1 MLVSGSQF
9 FFWGAGVVA
18 GIATRTSAGEIDR
31 RLQACRE
38 SVVPFALGGILFVLC
53 MRGVA
58 PTRRTED

>member
-1 MLVSGSQF
+1 MLVSGPRF
-9 FFWGAGVVA
+9 LYWGFGVAA

-53 MRGVA
+53 MRREGHDLDA
-58 PTRRTED
+58 T